1 MNHINIRNQVSA
13 VVPAFNEA
21 RTISSIINIILQI
34 KEISECIVIDDGS
47 TDNTTQKIK
56 PYLKDSRFVYIKL
69 PKNKGKGFALRTG
82 IKKATN
88 EIILLLDADL
98 LNITAPKIRKI
109 IMPVIKDEVDVSR
122 AGFRRTRGRVTE
134 FAVKPMMRIIFPDI
148 SFNQPISGQICAKKS
163 FLQQVNLEDRW
174 GVDIGIL
181 LDAIQSQQRITEVNI
196 GKLEHKAQNDTE
208 IAEMAR
214 QVLETMIERAGLIR
228 HKYKLV
234 VLTLDKTLID
244 IKEIKKVFKRV
255 GIYEEI
261 KRLQD
266 LFDDN
271 SISFKVFATKTAKLY
286 AGLRVKDFT
295 NLCEN
300 ITFRSY
306 TKEVINA
313 LKKRKYKVA
322 IISSIFSPIVLP
334 IVKHL
339 GIDIFDCVYL
349 EHNND
354 KLTGDIT
361 SASIGKWIRDDL
373 AISFN
378 RAFVRILHRTKV
390 KSTEAVMVANSPKS
404 LPIFNKAGLSIAFR
418 PDNKNFKEMADK
430 TIRIL
435 PEILV
440 VIE

>member
-1 MNHINIRNQVSA
+1 MSIKNLYNNISA
-13 VVPAFNEA
+13 VIPAFNEA
-21 RTISSIINIILQI
+21 RTISHVINTVLRT
-34 KEISECIVIDDGS
+34 KEVNECIVVDDGS
-47 TDNTTQKIK
+47 TDATSKKIEK
-56 PYLKDSRFVYIKL
+56 YKKDSRFIYIKL

-82 IKKATN
+82 IKKAKN

-98 LNITAPKIRKI
+98 KNITPQKIRKI
-109 IMPVIKDEVDVSR
+109 ITPVIKDKVDVSR
-122 AGFRRTRGRVTE
+122 AGFRRARGRVTE
-134 FAVKPMMRIIFPDI
+134 IAVKPMMRIIFPDI

-196 GKLEHKAQNDTE
+196 GKLEHKAHNDAD
-208 IAEMAR
+208 IAEMAQ

-244 IKEIKKVFKRV
+244 KKEIQKIFKYIGIDDKIKK
-255 GIYEEI
+255 
-261 KRLQD
+261 LQD
-266 LFDDN
+266 LFDAN
-271 SISFKVFATKTAKLY
+271 KISFKNFATKTAKLY
-286 AGLRVKDFT
+286 TGLRMKDFAK
-295 NLCEN
+295 LCEN
-300 ITFRSY
+300 IKFVNY

-334 IVKHL
+334 IVKQL
-339 GIDIFDCVYL
+339 GVDLFDCVYL

-354 KLTGDIT
+354 KLTGNVT
-361 SASIGKWIRDDL
+361 SASIEKWMTDDL

-378 RAFVRILHRTKV
+378 RAFVRILKRTKT
-390 KSTEAVMVANSPKS
+390 KATEAVMLANSPKS
-404 LPIFNKAGLSIAFR
+404 LPIFKKAGLSIAYK
-418 PDNKNFKEMADK
+418 PNNKKFKEMADK
-430 TIRIL
+430 TIKIL